1 MFGFEAFHLLYISCT
16 ALPPLVKH
24 HQKFVYF
31 ITCSGWQL
39 PAHVTFWENIL
50 ETSSHKQKRTN
61 TASCTLRSIV
71 DKDLAH
77 NNHCHHDFH
86 GRFGKDQSSYPN
98 SKKCCPK
105 IPKNTDD
112 ALRQKKEKIENEE
125 SYIFEPE
132 LHRVVVFVVI
142 PYTSKS
148 SAHKDG
154 TLPKRNNGNFN

>member
-1 MFGFEAFHLLYISCT
+1 M
-16 ALPPLVKH
+16 
-24 HQKFVYF
+24 
-31 ITCSGWQL
+31 QL
-39 PAHVTFWENIL
+39 PAD
-50 ETSSHKQKRTN
+50 
-61 TASCTLRSIV
+61 AYTLCSIV
-71 DKDLAH
+71 DEDLAH

-86 GRFGKDQSSYPN
+86 GRFGKDRSSYPN

-154 TLPKRNNGNFN
+154 TLPMRNNGNFN